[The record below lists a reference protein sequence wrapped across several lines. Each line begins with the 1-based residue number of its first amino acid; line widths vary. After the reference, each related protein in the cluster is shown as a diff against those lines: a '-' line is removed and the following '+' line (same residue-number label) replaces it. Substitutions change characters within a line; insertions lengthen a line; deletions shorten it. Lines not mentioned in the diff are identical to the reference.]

1 MRYAL
6 LASTIL
12 LAAACEEEVQL
23 DNSGAHTA
31 QTEPAGELETP
42 AAERTA
48 DQMGEESVSEDAL
61 SEESQIEAP
70 QGEADGAAVRADSE
84 DFAQANVPE
93 NEPAFENQT
102 RAPLPAET
110 EEWTT
115 EVAVTGLSR
124 PWAFEFLPQG
134 GMIVTE
140 KDGALRIVNEAGEI
154 SEPVTGIPEV
164 DSRDQGGLLDV
175 ALAPDFESSRM
186 IYLSYA
192 QPREGETN
200 GTAVARGTLSED
212 MSALENVEVIFEQQP
227 GWNSTKHFGSRLIF
241 APDGTLYVTLGERS
255 NPEPRQLAQDPTNHI
270 GSIVRINADGS
281 VPEDN
286 PFAGSEEGADEIW
299 AYGTRNIQAAALDER
314 GQLWEIEHGPQGG
327 DELNMIE
334 AGKNYGWPVIG
345 YGENYGGDSLHEATA
360 QEGMEQPV
368 YYWDPVIA
376 PSGMIFYDGA
386 AFPAWQGD
394 IFVGGLASLKVV
406 RLDMEKGEVVGE
418 EWLPM
423 DGRIRDVQQGPDGAI
438 YALDES
444 NGEIVRIAPADEAPA
459 GEPAE
464 DAAPAETQD

>member
-23 DNSGAHTA
+23 DNSGAQTA
-31 QTEPAGELETP
+31 QTEPAAELETP

-48 DQMGEESVSEDAL
+48 EQMGEETVGEDAL
-61 SEESQIEAP
+61 AEESGIEAP
-70 QGEADGAAVRADSE
+70 QGDAADSEARGDSE
-84 DFAQANVPE
+84 DFAEPNVPE
-93 NEPAFENQT
+93 AEPAFENQT

-115 EVAVTGLSR
+115 DVAVEGLSR
-124 PWAFEFLPQG
+124 PWAFEFLPDG

-140 KDGALRIVNEAGEI
+140 KDGTLRTVNEAGEI
-154 SEPVTGIPEV
+154 SEPVAGVPEV

-186 IYLSYA
+186 VYLSYA
-192 QPREGETN
+192 QPREDDMN
-200 GTAVARGTLSED
+200 GTAVARGTLSAD
-212 MSALENVEVIFEQQP
+212 GTALENVEVIFEQQP
-227 GWNSTKHFGSRLIF
+227 SWESTKHFGSRLVF
-241 APDGTLYVTLGERS
+241 APDGTLYVALGERS
-255 NPEPRQLAQDPTNHI
+255 LPEPRQLAQDPSNHI
-270 GSIVRINADGS
+270 GSIVRINADGT

-286 PFAGSEEGADEIW
+286 PFAGSDEGADEIW

-334 AGKNYGWPVIG
+334 GGANYGWPVIG
-345 YGENYGGDSLHEATA
+345 YGENYGGDSMHEATA
-360 QEGMEQPV
+360 QDGMEQPV

-376 PSGMIFYDGA
+376 PSGMIFYDGD
-386 AFPAWQGD
+386 AFPAWKGD
-394 IFVGGLASLKVV
+394 IFVGGLASMKLV
-406 RLDMEKGEVVGE
+406 RLDMENGQVAGE

-423 DGRIRDVQQGPDGAI
+423 DGRIRDVRQGPDGAI

-444 NGEIVRIAPADEAPA
+444 SGEITRIAPADESPS

-464 DAAPAETQD
+464 DAAPADGQD